1 MTASTKSIWV
11 FADYRNY
18 FQNRVTLQLLA
29 KANDLAPAINA
40 QVWAI
45 VFGYQVDEYV
55 AEYIAHGAQKVLVVE
70 DASLKHYSVEKYT
83 ILMEK
88 LARDHQ
94 PEIILIGA
102 TSFGREFAPRVAK
115 RLGTGLTADC
125 IGLEINTDGNLLQ
138 IAPSFGGNLIAEILT
153 PDPRPQMATVRPGT
167 FQENPHDNSLR
178 GEVRRRPLPGKL
190 PKDRLRLVAYERQPV
205 RDQRLEEAK
214 VVVCGGRGIGSKQ
227 KFKKIFELAQ
237 LLAGEV
243 GATRP
248 VVYAGWTDEAALV
261 GQAGKN
267 IKPQILFS
275 FGISGAI
282 QHTAAL
288 ADADFIIAVNKNPNA
303 IMMKMADVAV
313 VADANQ
319 VCTALIKGLKE
330 RIQTRPAYSD

>member
-1 MTASTKSIWV
+1 MTEPKRSIWI

-29 KANDLAPAINA
+29 KANDLAPALDA
-40 QVWAI
+40 EVWAV
-45 VFGYQVDEYV
+45 VFGFETDEYV
-55 AEYIAHGAQKVLVVE
+55 AEYIAHGAQKVLVVD
-70 DASLKHYSVEKYT
+70 DAALKRYSVEKYT
-83 ILMEK
+83 VLMEK
-88 LARDHQ
+88 LAAQHQ

-102 TSFGREFAPRVAK
+102 TSFGQEFAPRVAK

-125 IGLEINTDGNLLQ
+125 IGLEITEDGNLLQ
-138 IAPSFGGNLIAEILT
+138 IAPSFGGNLIAEIIT
-153 PDPRPQMATVRPGT
+153 PRHRPQMATVRPGT
-167 FQENPHDNSLR
+167 FKEIPHDNSLR
-178 GEVRRRPLPGKL
+178 GEVVRLPMPGDL
-190 PKDRLRLVAYERQPV
+190 PRDRLRLVAYERKPV

-214 VVVCGGRGIGSKQ
+214 VVVCGGRGMGSKL
-227 KFKKIFELAQ
+227 KFKKIFELAR
-237 LLAGEV
+237 LISGEV

-248 VVYAGWTDEAALV
+248 IVYAGWVDEEALV

-267 IKPQILFS
+267 IKPHILFS

-303 IMMKMADVAV
+303 TMMKMADVAV

-319 VCTALIKGLKE
+319 VCAALIKGLKE
-330 RIQTRPAYSD
+330 RIQAKSDYSQ

>member
-1 MTASTKSIWV
+1 MTTANKSIWV

-29 KANDLAPAINA
+29 KANDLAPALEA
-40 QVWAI
+40 QVWAV
-45 VFGYQVDEYV
+45 VFGDEVDEYV
-55 AEYIAHGAQKVLVVE
+55 AEYIAHGAHKVLVVE
-70 DASLKHYSVEKYT
+70 DASLKQYSVEKYT

-88 LARDHQ
+88 LARDYQ

-115 RLGTGLTADC
+115 RLGTGLSADC
-125 IGLEINTDGNLLQ
+125 IGLEINADGNLLQ
-138 IAPSFGGNLIAEILT
+138 IAPSFGGNLISEILT
-153 PDPRPQMATVRPGT
+153 PEHRPQMATVRPGT
-167 FQENPHDNSLR
+167 FQEIPHDNSLR
-178 GEVRRRPLPGKL
+178 GEVIRLPLPRKL
-190 PKDRLRLVAYERQPV
+190 PKDRLRLVAYQRQPA

-214 VVVCGGRGIGSKQ
+214 VVVCGGRGMGSKQ

-237 LLAGEV
+237 LLSGEV

-248 VVYAGWTDEAALV
+248 IVYAGWADEGALV

-288 ADADFIIAVNKNPNA
+288 ADADFIIAINKNPNA
-303 IMMKMADVAV
+303 TMMKMADVAV
-313 VADANQ
+313 LADANQ
-319 VCTALIKGLKE
+319 VCAALIKGLKE
-330 RIQTRPAYSD
+330 RIQSKSDYSD